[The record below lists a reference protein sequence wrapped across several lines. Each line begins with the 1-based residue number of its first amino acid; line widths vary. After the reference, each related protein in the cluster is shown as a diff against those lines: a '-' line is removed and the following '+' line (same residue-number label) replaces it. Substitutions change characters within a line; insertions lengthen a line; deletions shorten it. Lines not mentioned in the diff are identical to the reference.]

1 MPLVVR
7 RDIALCIVLHVPCCA
22 VLCVVRQV
30 RKSRYFDDFVQHG
43 EIGGGAFS
51 HVFKVRSRIDGWL

>member
-1 MPLVVR
+1 MV
-7 RDIALCIVLHVPCCA
+7 CIVQHVPWHR
-22 VLCVVRQV
+22 LLRQV